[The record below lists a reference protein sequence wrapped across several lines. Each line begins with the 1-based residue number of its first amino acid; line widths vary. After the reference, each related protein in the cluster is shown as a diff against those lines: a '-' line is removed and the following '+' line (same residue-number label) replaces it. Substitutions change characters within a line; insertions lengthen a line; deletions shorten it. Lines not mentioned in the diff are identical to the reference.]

1 LGAKISVHQLR
12 TFERQSPMLS
22 EQPALAPHGMVA
34 CAHYLATQAGV
45 QMLTQ
50 GGNAVD
56 AAIAANAV
64 MTVVYPTT
72 CSAGGDIFLLIWDT
86 KTQQIYALN
95 GSGRAPQGM
104 TPQYFAARGMSQ
116 IPERG
121 PLSINVP
128 GAVDG
133 WFEVLERFGSLPAE
147 QIFAPAIAL
156 AEEGMPVTAKL
167 SKWLERTAPLLQQ
180 WENSAATYLP
190 GKRPPRPGERLR
202 QPNLARTYR
211 LLAREGRDAF
221 YRGPIGRAI
230 ADYIQQCGG
239 VLSMEDLANH
249 RSDWVA
255 PLSTTYRGY
264 EVYEFPPN
272 SQGIVAL
279 EMLNILEGFDLN
291 ALGYQSAEYLHLLL
305 EAKKLAFADRDR
317 YISDPAFVDIPVER
331 LLSKHY
337 AGELRARIHPERAM
351 PWFGGERE
359 KEGDTMYLCT
369 ADAQGNVVSLI
380 QSLYMGIGSGLVGG
394 DTGVALHNR
403 GSYFSLDPRHV
414 NYLQPGKR
422 TMHTLMPGMVL
433 RDGRPYMAIGTM
445 GGDAQPQIHAQ
456 LLTAML
462 DFGLNPQQ
470 AIAAPRWHSGRAYLD
485 ERGGPLPG
493 QSAVDEYLDTTI
505 AEVVELEDRFPPHV
519 AEQLAGLGHHIHMLG
534 PWEDTMGHAQ
544 AIVFDPASQFF
555 TGAADPRCD
564 GLAMGY

>member
-1 LGAKISVHQLR
+1 
-12 TFERQSPMLS
+12 MLS

-50 GGNAVD
+50 GGNAID
-56 AAIAANAV
+56 AAIAANVV

-72 CSAGGDIFLLIWDT
+72 CSAGGDIFLLIWDA
-86 KTQQIYALN
+86 KTQQLYALN

-104 TPQYFAARGMSQ
+104 TPEYFAARGMSQ

-156 AEEGMPVTAKL
+156 AEEGMPVTFKL

-190 GKRPPRPGERLR
+190 GNRPPRPGERLR

-239 VLSMEDLANH
+239 VLSVEDLANH
-249 RSDWVA
+249 RSDWVS
-255 PLSTTYRGY
+255 PLSTSYRGY

-272 SQGIVAL
+272 SQGMVAL
-279 EMLNILEGFDLN
+279 EMLNILEGYDLN
-291 ALGYQSAEYLHLLL
+291 TLGYQSAEYLHLLL

-317 YISDPAFVDIPVER
+317 YISDPALVDIPVER

-337 AGELRARIHPERAM
+337 AGELRARIDPERAM
-351 PWFGGERE
+351 PCFVGEQE

-394 DTGVALHNR
+394 ETGVALHNR

-493 QSAVDEYLDTTI
+493 QRGIDEHLDTTI

-519 AEQLAGLGHHIHMLG
+519 AEQLAGLGHHIHILG
-534 PWEDTMGHAQ
+534 PWEDAMGHAQ
-544 AIVFDPASQFF
+544 AIVFDPASQIFA
-555 TGAADPRCD
+555 GAADPRCD

>member
-1 LGAKISVHQLR
+1 
-12 TFERQSPMLS
+12 MLS
-22 EQPALAPHGMVA
+22 EQPVLAPHGMVA

-45 QMLTQ
+45 EILTR
-50 GGNAVD
+50 GGNAID
-56 AAIAANAV
+56 AALAANAV

-72 CSAGGDIFLLIWDT
+72 CSAGGDLFLLIWDA
-86 KTQQIYALN
+86 KTRQIFALN

-104 TPQYFAARGMSQ
+104 TPEYFAARGMTR

-133 WFEVLERFGSLPAE
+133 WFTALERFGSLPAE

-167 SKWLERTAPLLQQ
+167 STWLERTVTLLQQ

-190 GKRPPRPGERLR
+190 EQRPPRPGERLR

-221 YRGPIGRAI
+221 YRGPIGRTI

-239 VLSMEDLANH
+239 VLSMQDLANH

-255 PLSTTYRGY
+255 PLSTNYRGY
-264 EVYEFPPN
+264 EVVEFPPN
-272 SQGIVAL
+272 SQGLVAL
-279 EMLNILEGFDLN
+279 EMLNILEGYDLQTP
-291 ALGYQSAEYLHLLL
+291 GYQSAEYLHLLL

-317 YISDPAFVDIPVER
+317 YLSDPAFVDIPVER
-331 LLSKHY
+331 LLSKEY
-337 AGELRARIHPERAM
+337 AAHMRTHIDPRRAQPHP
-351 PWFGGERE
+351 GGAPEP
-359 KEGDTMYLCT
+359 EGDTMYLCT

-394 DTGVALHNR
+394 NSGVALHNR

-433 RDGRPYMAIGTM
+433 RDGRLHMAIGTM
-445 GGDAQPQIHAQ
+445 GGDAQPQIHVQ
-456 LLTAML
+456 LLSAML

-470 AIAAPRWHSGRAYLD
+470 AIAAPRWHSARAYLD
-485 ERGGPLPG
+485 GRDESLPG
-493 QSAVDEYLDTTI
+493 QRGVDEHLDPAI
-505 AEVVELEDRFPPHV
+505 AEVVRLENRFSAQV
-519 AEQLAGLGHHIHMLG
+519 ADQLAGCGHHTHLLG
-534 PWEDTMGHAQ
+534 PWEDAMGHAQ
-544 AIVFDPASQFF
+544 AIVFDPQSQVFA
-555 TGAADPRCD
+555 GAADPRCD
-564 GLAMGY
+564 GLALGY